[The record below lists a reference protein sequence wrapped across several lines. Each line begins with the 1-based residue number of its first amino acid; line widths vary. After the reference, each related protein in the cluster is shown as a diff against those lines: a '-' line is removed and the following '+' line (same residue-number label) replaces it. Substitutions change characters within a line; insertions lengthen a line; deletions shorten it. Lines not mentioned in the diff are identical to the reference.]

1 MGLFR
6 KSRKKAVRKNFR
18 KRAKAAD
25 SVRTSEEKAA
35 AGQVTGPEEGS
46 EPEEKTLEKAGE
58 IAAKADPSRVFYY
71 FRQISAIPRGSHH
84 TEAISDY
91 LADFAA
97 ERGLEYVQDE
107 ANNVIIAKKASK
119 GCEERRGD

>member
-71 FRQISAIPRGSHH
+71 LRQIFRCQHH
-84 TEAISDY
+84 SRFRIHDKQYFSSFLHLCYSSSSDSSVS
-91 LADFAA
+91 L
-97 ERGLEYVQDE
+97 
-107 ANNVIIAKKASK
+107 SP
-119 GCEERRGD
+119 